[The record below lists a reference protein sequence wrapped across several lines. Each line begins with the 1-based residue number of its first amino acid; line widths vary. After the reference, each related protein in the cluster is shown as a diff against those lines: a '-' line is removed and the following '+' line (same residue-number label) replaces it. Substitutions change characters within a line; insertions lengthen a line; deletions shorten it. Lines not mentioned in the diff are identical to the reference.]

1 MAKNVI
7 MRTKDGK
14 ILHLECHDSIPSTHS
29 LARSYARI
37 GYADG
42 YVVFSENQTE
52 YNSLGQKLTEGSSEH
67 GVYLSCILRPSIF
80 PSQAGFLGAMSAVA
94 FVTALEEQTDKTL
107 GIGWV
112 SDIFCEGERIGT
124 IATEG
129 KLDSFMAYEYIIIS
143 FTVKLTDEYFP
154 PRLSDMIKK
163 VFESENT
170 SIPLIIA
177 KNILSKFFAL
187 YPKRI
192 KTPEKF
198 MENYKR
204 KFILGGVKAR
214 YIEDGKK
221 KRCKI
226 LGVESADG
234 RLIVETK
241 DGAIKHISGNRNI
254 IIPDKIKLKSTSK

>member
-1 MAKNVI
+1 MADNVI
-7 MRTKDGK
+7 MRTQEGK
-14 ILHLECHDSIPSTHS
+14 ILHLECHETLPSTHE
-29 LARSYARI
+29 LARSYARA

-42 YVVFSENQTE
+42 YVVFSENQTK
-52 YNSLGQKLTEGSSEH
+52 YDSLGRHLAAGASEH
-67 GVYLSCILRPSIF
+67 GVYLSCVLRPSIF
-80 PSQAGFLGAMSAVA
+80 TSQAGFLGAMSAVA
-94 FVTALEEQTDKTL
+94 LITALEEQTDSRL

-124 IATEG
+124 TATEG
-129 KLDSFMAYEYIIIS
+129 KIDSFMAYEYIIVS
-143 FTVKLTDEYFP
+143 FSVKLSDEYFP

-187 YPKRI
+187 YPKRV

-204 KFILGGVKAR
+204 KFILSGVKAK
-214 YIEDGKK
+214 YVEGGKK
-221 KRCKI
+221 RRCKI
-226 LGVESADG
+226 LGIESNYG
-234 RLIVETK
+234 RLIVEAK
-241 DGAIKHISGNRNI
+241 DGTIKHISGARNI
-254 IIPDKIKLKSTSK
+254 IVPNKIKVK